1 MTKNAIRS
9 QPSNFTNVLCREK
22 EFASAVTDVL
32 HVSQFQLKYFQFIYR
47 YRVQAV
53 FKKRVIC
60 GDRHP
65 QMVYAG
71 LKIYLRSIKSK
82 AVEKYSS
89 KFDSRLFKT

>member
-1 MTKNAIRS
+1 M
-9 QPSNFTNVLCREK
+9 
-22 EFASAVTDVL
+22 TDVL

-89 KFDSRLFKT
+89 KFDSRLRNQIRNDKSSFLGRTAFSISIS